1 MIRNMWIKCTVN
13 YVVCTVM
20 LSAIISLMSFNAWMM
35 DQRGFYGMPR
45 IAKFD
50 IPVANMQQVQPDEP
64 LARKQEQLGLQLY
77 SNKLDRNQDQPGPNK
92 GAPYSHVIKQTLDRK
107 DILHVPISSLCPQV
121 QTLSSQISVQCLKVA
136 ELGDFGNFLH
146 FWLFVRRPV
155 LRPVRQ
161 LAN

>member
-1 MIRNMWIKCTVN
+1 
-13 YVVCTVM
+13 
-20 LSAIISLMSFNAWMM
+20 
-35 DQRGFYGMPR
+35 MPR

-121 QTLSSQISVQCLKVA
+121 QTLSSQISVQCLSKIQSHA
-136 ELGDFGNFLH
+136 C
-146 FWLFVRRPV
+146 P
-155 LRPVRQ
+155 
-161 LAN
+161 